1 MVFKRTFQ
9 GAVLTLLCWFDW
21 LQAAYKL
28 KKRKRTKNHSGY
40 TMCIWINNSDQWVIP
55 TIRERAVHP
64 SSDGSHSSCP
74 GQTGRARQ
82 TWRIANIKGAIISE
96 RSQSV
101 TTCSLSFPPKLPWQ
115 FCSFFSALGFGWQ
128 FPNALLPPMDLT
140 EVSAVLDAV
149 GGAAVQHF
157 YGHQKINCLK
167 VLKTAKISGQQPDFQ
182 PSIGKV
188 DELKQ

>member
-1 MVFKRTFQ
+1 M
-9 GAVLTLLCWFDW
+9 
-21 LQAAYKL
+21 
-28 KKRKRTKNHSGY
+28 
-40 TMCIWINNSDQWVIP
+40 
-55 TIRERAVHP
+55 HP
-64 SSDGSHSSCP
+64 GSDGSHSRCP

-82 TWRIANIKGAIISE
+82 TWGIANIKGAITSK

-115 FCSFFSALGFGWQ
+115 FCSFFSALVVGWQ
-128 FPNALLPPMDLT
+128 FPNALLPPMDLI
-140 EVSAVLDAV
+140 EMSAVLDAA

-157 YGHQKINCLK
+157 DGHHKINDSD
-167 VLKTAKISGQQPDFQ
+167 VLERAKISGQQPDFQ